1 MEAEF
6 ATKVKDPMWYTREIL
21 GVPYIPLAQQKII
34 KAVKEY
40 DRVGVTACHGIG
52 KTFTLGSL
60 VPWFLTAHPMSNVI
74 TTAPTNRQVNALLW
88 NEIRQRVRN
97 AKIPLGGELLETP
110 KWKLTEKWFAE
121 GFSPQKGSKESR
133 SGETNNSSGQ
143 GYHAEDFL
151 GIMDEATGIPAMMW
165 EQFNSM
171 ATSANAKLVAI
182 GNPTTKNCEFYEKT
196 KSRLWHFVSLSC
208 FDSPNLTVNGI
219 HTKDDLKRLLDR
231 LNDMSEEEMRYTI
244 ARFKVVHRSLVT
256 LQWVITMALDEW
268 GFNSI
273 PFKTR
278 VLGEWPDIEVDIFFS
293 EHMIEEACL
302 RTEGTDKKI
311 FCRYYGM
318 DPARFGRDKSIVTI
332 IENVTQT
339 QRIEMNG
346 KEGIKKDLMV
356 QANKLAHIIINS
368 TRVPDEKVLI
378 DSTGVGSGVTDRLR
392 EMQREG
398 LIPKTIAIIEL
409 HNGNDADDENDPDW
423 KREKDKERYGN
434 LKAKVIDLL
443 AGDLE
448 DKLCLTTHDIYKRE
462 LPGIIYSYDSK
473 GRKVVESKDAY
484 KKRTGRP
491 SPDNAES
498 LAYANYG
505 RHIQAKKQ
513 KPLPRATAL

>member
-6 ATKVKDPMWYTREIL
+6 AAKVKDPMWYTREIL

-34 KAVKEY
+34 KAVKEH
-40 DRVGVTACHGIG
+40 DRVGVTAVHGIG

-60 VPWFLTAHPMSNVI
+60 VPWFLTAHPFSNVI

-97 AKIPLGGELLETP
+97 AKIPLGGELLDTP
-110 KWKLTEKWFAE
+110 KWKLSEKWFAE
-121 GFSPQKGSKESR
+121 GFSPQKGKSEAKVGES
-133 SGETNNSSGQ
+133 SNSSGQ

-151 GIMDEATGIPAMMW
+151 GIMDEATGIPKMLW

-171 ATSANAKLVAI
+171 ATSANSKLVAI

-196 KSRLWHFVSLSC
+196 KSKLWHFVNLTC
-208 FDSPNLTVNGI
+208 FDSPNVSVNGV
-219 HTKDDLKRLLDR
+219 HTKDDLKRLIDTLMG
-231 LNDMSEEEMRYTI
+231 MSDDEMRYTI
-244 ARFKVVHRSLVT
+244 TRYKVVHRSLTT
-256 LQWVITMALDEW
+256 LQWVITMAIDEW

-278 VLGEWPDIEVDIFFS
+278 VLGEWPDIEVDVFFP
-293 EHMIEEACL
+293 EHVIEEACQ
-302 RTEGTDKKI
+302 RTEGPDQKVL
-311 FCRYYGM
+311 CRYYGL
-318 DPARFGRDKSIVTI
+318 DPARFGLDKSVLTI
-332 IENVTQT
+332 IENFTQSG
-339 QRIEMNG
+339 RVEMAG
-346 KEGIKKDLMV
+346 KDTME
-356 QANKLAHIIINS
+356 QANKLAHVIINAK
-368 TRVPDEKVLI
+368 RVPDEKVLI
-378 DSTGVGSGVTDRLR
+378 DSTGVGAGVTDRLR

-398 LIPKTIAIIEL
+398 LIPKSVAIIEI
-409 HNGNDADDENDPDW
+409 HNGNDAADENDPQW
-423 KREKDKERYGN
+423 KQDKDKERYGN